1 MTRRLVVLTLI
12 GSLGSSLMVF
22 AGESLL
28 QSGLRIAGEVGRG
41 SVALPAPDSRTAL
54 AAQTARRES
63 RLAPVRAE
71 AVDDQGVQGAPAL
84 ATSPM
89 RKRTKVL
96 IFLAAGVGF
105 GVSAYAIDH
114 HVLNLTPS
122 SLGTRKD

>member
-12 GSLGSSLMVF
+12 ASLGSSSMVF
-22 AGESLL
+22 AGETLL
-28 QSGLRIAGEVGRG
+28 QSGVRIAGEVGRG
-41 SVALPAPDSRTAL
+41 SVALL
-54 AAQTARRES
+54 AS
-63 RLAPVRAE
+63 PLAPVRAE
-71 AVDDQGVQGAPAL
+71 AVDGQGIQGAPAV

-105 GVSAYAIDH
+105 GVSAYAIDR
-114 HVLNLTPS
+114 HVLNITPS

>member
-12 GSLGSSLMVF
+12 GSLGCSSMAF
-22 AGESLL
+22 AGETLL
-28 QSGLRIAGEVGRG
+28 QSGVRIAGEVGRG
-41 SVALPAPDSRTAL
+41 SVALPAAGL
-54 AAQTARRES
+54 AGRGAGAPGVM
-63 RLAPVRAE
+63 PVRAE
-71 AVDDQGVQGAPAL
+71 TVDGRGEQGVQGAPAV

-105 GVSAYAIDH
+105 GVSAYAIDR
-114 HVLNLTPS
+114 HVLNITPS